1 MTSHTP
7 GKLECA
13 LEPMGGYDCIY
24 AAYVLSIDGRR
35 LADVDLMNYQVP
47 SGSGSNAD
55 RLKAELEAEAK
66 ANAERLAHCW
76 NWHDAL
82 LTALKKGRALAQRES
97 MSRASGELGEPYL
110 TSLVKEMDAII
121 ADAERA
127 DTPAVLFVCGG
138 VYGEP
143 PDEKF
148 AFVSPFGKGDLPYVA
163 ERPEALALFR
173 LCAHHSS
180 LYQISPD
187 FTKVYLEARGDAS
200 WSYPE
205 QVKLTP
211 EQQTILRQA
220 AKKPWMKSS

>member
-7 GKLECA
+7 GKLRLGKPFNGFIWSED
-13 LEPMGGYDCIY
+13 PTRGDPGGANWPI
-24 AAYVLSIDGRR
+24 AEIRTVRNRQILSDE
-35 LADVDLMNYQVP
+35 D
-47 SGSGSNAD
+47 
-55 RLKAELEAEAK
+55 K
-66 ANAERLAHCW
+66 ANAERLVHCW

-187 FTKVYLEARGDAS
+187 FTQVYLEALGDAS
-200 WSYPE
+200 RSYPE
-205 QVKLTP
+205 QVNLTP
-211 EQQTILRQA
+211 EQQTILREA

>member
-1 MTSHTP
+1 MTPHTP
-7 GKLECA
+7 GKLTVRA
-13 LEPMGGYDCIY
+13 SNNTWPMLVPADAVLEPAVAQVDCSMKGENRTY
-24 AAYVLSIDGRR
+24 
-35 LADVDLMNYQVP
+35 
-47 SGSGSNAD
+47 
-55 RLKAELEAEAK
+55 EEAK

-138 VYGEP
+138 VYGKP

-211 EQQTILRQA
+211 EQQTILREA